1 MTIAQLVECIV
12 GKSCVT
18 SGNIGDGTAF
28 NKTDVNTIAQLDN
41 YDTSDWIQKFY
52 TMVKQVNN

>member
-12 GKSCVT
+12 GKSCAI

-28 NKTDVNTIAQLDN
+28 NKIDVNTIAEKLEN
-41 YDTSDWIQKFY
+41 YGYPGTRKRNFIQWS
-52 TMVKQVNN
+52 NR